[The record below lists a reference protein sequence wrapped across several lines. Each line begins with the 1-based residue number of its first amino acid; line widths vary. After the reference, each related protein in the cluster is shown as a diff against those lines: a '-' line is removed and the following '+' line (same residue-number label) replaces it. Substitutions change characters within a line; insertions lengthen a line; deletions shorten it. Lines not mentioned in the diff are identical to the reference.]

1 MTQDTD
7 RTPQQ
12 QTDNGSRPVP
22 DQQNRQDG
30 GEANDRD
37 PNRPAE
43 HTGVGKDRQRPD
55 LAQGIDT
62 GAIQPG
68 VSSQGDAQ
76 SI

>member
-1 MTQDTD
+1 MTRDPIRQTQQQQPAG
-7 RTPQQ
+7 PQQ
-12 QTDNGSRPVP
+12 PAP
-22 DQQNRQDG
+22 AQQNRQAQTQD
-30 GEANDRD
+30 DRD

-43 HTGVGKDRQRPD
+43 HVGVGRDQKRPD
-55 LAQGIDT
+55 QAQGIDT